1 MAFIRSFGGRAAGA
15 WRYALA
21 LLLVSAATAVRYW
34 ADGILHSQPFPTYF
48 IAVLCTVAVA
58 GAGPAAFASVLSA
71 AAAAFFFIDPRGS
84 FLISQPAEIV
94 RLAIFLTIGLTIAA
108 FAQAKAR
115 AYERALNAEVELAEA
130 RAREGADA
138 RLKAREAFIAGV
150 LDSLP
155 HEITVISATGVVLSV
170 NKQWTRFAVENNGS
184 DSAVLVG
191 ANYLQSSRRAAEQ
204 GDPSAKAALEGIE
217 ALLAGER
224 SAFEMEYPCH
234 GPGEER
240 WFVMHAARAECAP
253 AAVVISHTDITERK
267 RAVDAL
273 RQSEAR
279 FSSFMRHLPGLAW
292 IKDLQGRYLYA
303 TDLTIRAFRT
313 TQDALYGKTDEEIF
327 DPLTAAQFR
336 HHDEMALA
344 SSKGLI
350 SVETLAQ
357 DDGQIHH
364 SVVSKFPIKDADSV
378 PYAVGGVAIDI
389 TERVQA
395 ERQLQEATRRLQ
407 EADRRKDEFL
417 ATLAHELRNPL
428 APIYNAVSLLRREA
442 LESSAD
448 ERHLKLLT
456 MADRQVQHLI
466 RLVDDLLEVSRI
478 SNGKIDLKKQE
489 TDLSDALRNAID
501 LANPILVERRHKLEA
516 SIPAAPL
523 IVCGDPVRLTQIFA
537 NLLNNAANYT
547 EPGGVVGI
555 TVESAG
561 DMAVVTVR
569 DNGVGIPA
577 DMLPRIFD
585 LFTQVDQSARPT
597 RSGLGIG
604 LALVRSLVDLHG
616 GSVEAHSDGVGRGS
630 VFTVRLPL
638 LPSGKSAETVEAESP
653 AAARAPNRILVIDD
667 DRDVADSL
675 VILLEMLGATVEVA
689 YSGEAGLARLQ
700 AFRPDVVLVD
710 IGLPGID
717 GYETARRIRAL
728 AEGRPIRLVAL
739 TGWGENDILARARD
753 AGFDQK
759 LTKPAS
765 FETLQEA
772 VAG

>member
-1 MAFIRSFGGRAAGA
+1 LAIIRSFGDRAAGA

-21 LLLVSAATAVRYW
+21 VLLVFAATAVRYW
-34 ADGILHSQPFPTYF
+34 ADGVLHSQPFPTYF
-48 IAVLCTVAVA
+48 LAVLLTVAVA
-58 GAGPAAFASVLSA
+58 GAGPAVLATVLSA
-71 AAAAFFFIDPRGS
+71 VAAAYFFIDPRLS
-84 FLISQPAEIV
+84 FLISEPAGMV
-94 RLAIFLTIGLTIAA
+94 RLAIFLAIGLTIAA
-108 FAQAKAR
+108 FAQAKAK
-115 AYERALNAEVELAEA
+115 AYARALDAEIKLAEA

-138 RLKAREAFIAGV
+138 RLKAREAFITGV

-184 DSAVLVG
+184 GSAVLVG

-204 GDPSAKAALEGIE
+204 GDPYAKAALEGIE

-224 SAFEMEYPCH
+224 TAFEMEYPCH
-234 GPGEER
+234 GPREER

-313 TQDALYGKTDEEIF
+313 TPDALYGKTDEEIF
-327 DPLTAAQFR
+327 DALTAAQFR

-344 SSKGLI
+344 SPKGLI

-357 DDGQIHH
+357 DDGLVHH

-489 TDLSDALRNAID
+489 MDLSETLRNAID
-501 LANPILVERRHKLEA
+501 LANPILLERRHKLET
-516 SIPAAPL
+516 SIPEAPL
-523 IVCGDPVRLTQIFA
+523 MVCGDPVRLTQIFA

-547 EPGGVVGI
+547 EPGGRVSIAVEPVGD
-555 TVESAG
+555 T
-561 DMAVVTVR
+561 AVVTVR

-577 DMLPRIFD
+577 NMLPRIFD
-585 LFTQVDQSARPT
+585 LFTQVDQSARPR

-604 LALVRSLVDLHG
+604 LALVRSLVDMHG
-616 GSVEAHSDGVGRGS
+616 GSVEAQSDGVGRGS

-638 LPSGKSAETVEAESP
+638 LSHQSATTGEADTP
-653 AAARAPNRILVIDD
+653 VAARSAARVLVIDD

-675 VILLEMLGATVEVA
+675 VILLEMLGATVQVA
-689 YSGEAGLARLQ
+689 YCGEEGLALLQ

-710 IGLPGID
+710 LGLPGID

-728 AEGRPIRLVAL
+728 TEGRPVRLVAL
-739 TGWGENDILARARD
+739 TGWGESDILARARE

-765 FETLQEA
+765 FDSLQEA
-772 VAG
+772 IAG